1 MPSLEVF
8 ANLGI
13 AGISLGII
21 YVMLQYF
28 MKTLSRK
35 DEESRVEREV
45 YERESK
51 ALIADFKQHIEMCN
65 TNFIKVNNNTTKV
78 LKTVAENLRALQSN
92 PVTEQAAQFMI
103 DKGKKI
109 DEIYTKVVH
118 PKS

>member
-35 DEESRVEREV
+35 DEESRIEREA

-51 ALIADFKQHIEMCN
+51 ALIVDFKQHIEMCN
-65 TNFIKVNNNTTKV
+65 ANFIKVNNNTTRD
-78 LKTVAENLRALQSN
+78 LKSVAENLRGLQNS
-92 PVTEQAAQFMI
+92 PVSEQAAQFML

-109 DEIYTKVVH
+109 DEIYTSVVK
-118 PKS
+118 PK